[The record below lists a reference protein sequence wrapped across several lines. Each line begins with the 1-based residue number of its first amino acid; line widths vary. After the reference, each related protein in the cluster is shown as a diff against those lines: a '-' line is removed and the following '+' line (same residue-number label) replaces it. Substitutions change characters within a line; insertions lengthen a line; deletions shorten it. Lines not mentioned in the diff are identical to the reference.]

1 MTHKFLQY
9 GFALVAAAAALGLRL
24 VVEAWFGPGLPT
36 YITFY
41 PMVMAVAV
49 LGGFWPGVVTTV
61 AAGLAVTSWV
71 LPPFGQFFI
80 ERPIDR
86 LALGIFIVMGL
97 FMSALAELYRR
108 SRARTAAYER
118 EAALS
123 TSLKDL
129 SDMRAALDEHAIVAM
144 TDARGRI
151 TFVNDKFCAIS
162 KYARAE
168 LLGQD
173 HRIINSDYHPKEF
186 IRDLWTTISQGQVWH
201 GEIKNRAKDGSFYW
215 VDTTIVP
222 FRNADGTPRQYVAI
236 RADISERKKI
246 EEALRVREAQL
257 NLFIAHAPVALAMF
271 DRDMRYV
278 AVSRR
283 WLDDYGLG
291 DHDIL
296 GHSHYEIFPGIPAL
310 WKEIH
315 RRGLAGETIRADE
328 DRFERANGR
337 IQWQRWE
344 VLPWNNAAGDV
355 GGIVIFTEDI
365 TANRLVIERLRLSQQ
380 DLQRAQEVG
389 AIGSWRLDVQK
400 NELTWSE
407 ENYRIFGVTEG
418 TAMTY
423 EFFIGRVHPD
433 DRAYVDSEWQAA
445 LRGAHYDIE
454 HRLLVNGT
462 LKWVRELAELEFDL
476 DGSLLG
482 GFGTTQDISDRKRTE
497 ARLQGSIVEAERA
510 NRAKSRFL
518 AAASHDLRQPLAA
531 LNLYANVLK
540 ERVDPSQQKL
550 MASMEDCIANL
561 SGLLNN
567 LLDLS
572 KLEAGVVNPKIIDFS
587 VFEFFYSLK
596 SIFTPKAQ
604 AKGLR
609 LRFSSSRLTARSD
622 PILLKRVVSN
632 FIENAICYTERGG
645 VMVGCRRRQGKIW
658 IEVWD
663 SGIGISADQTAEI
676 FEEFKQL
683 GDQARNQGSGLG
695 LAIVDKTA
703 ALLGLEFSVRS
714 WPGRGSVFAIELP
727 LGQPQAVSM
736 PTTQVAVQRSLRIA
750 LVEDNHL
757 VRQALVLALENSGHQ
772 VIAAA
777 SGGALLAELGQL
789 PLDAVVSDYR
799 LAHGETGFDVINAV
813 RAAIGA
819 DLPALLITG
828 DTDPQLIFSMT
839 QRGVTVLYKPLDMQA
854 LQAHLENLT
863 CPATLQ

>member
-736 PTTQVAVQRSLRIA
+736 PAPQVAVQRSLRIA